1 MNGGLSRNRQNFTY
15 FHYFS
20 LTNRCKFAL
29 LIIEAITHYYSR
41 RDAILHFQRKKKS
54 SLLAMQ
60 LPRNNKLFPIT
71 KK

>member
-1 MNGGLSRNRQNFTY
+1 MNEGLSKTRQSFTH

-41 RDAILHFQRKKKS
+41 RVAILHFQRNKEKT
-54 SLLAMQ
+54 SLLAKE
-60 LPRNNKLFPIT
+60 LPRK
-71 KK
+71 